1 MNLTFVDICFGLGF
15 FLIGFLMSHTSIARD
30 KRSVEL
36 ASLQTENL
44 TIILLLGCLI
54 SAIKKNKLKGN
65 DLNSIEDS
73 HFCKIVMEEYNLV
86 SGKKF
91 E

>member
-1 MNLTFVDICFGLGF
+1 MHLTFIDICFGLGF
-15 FLIGFLMSHTSIARD
+15 FLIGFLMSHTSIAKD
-30 KRSVEL
+30 KRSVEF

-44 TIILLLGCLI
+44 TIIVVLGCLV
-54 SAIKKNKLKGN
+54 SVVKKNKLKGK

-73 HFCKIVMEEYNLV
+73 DFCKLVMEEYNFV
-86 SGKKF
+86 CGKKF